1 MEECMKQL
9 SVVGVFACAMALAAP
24 AQAQTAKPDP
34 AKPPVQ
40 TPAAKSAAAATVG
53 ATDKTFATT
62 AARDGMAEVE
72 HGRLAAEKATNA
84 DVKQFG
90 QRMVD
95 DHGKA
100 NDELKSWASANSVT
114 LPTDM
119 GTQHKAMQD
128 KLSKLSGDA
137 FDRAYMAHMVTA
149 HGKAVTSFTRA
160 SKTARNADLK
170 AWAGKTLPTLE
181 EHHKLARTINTK
193 LAGAK
198 TTTLPK

>member
-1 MEECMKQL
+1 MKQL
-9 SVVGVFACAMALAAP
+9 RQVTLFACAFACAAM

-34 AKPPVQ
+34 HKPAPSQ
-40 TPAAKSAAAATVG
+40 PAAAAKATVSG
-53 ATDKTFATT
+53 TDRTFARQ
-62 AARDGMAEVE
+62 AAIEGIAEVE

-100 NDELKSWASANSVT
+100 NDELKSWASANNVT

-119 GTQHKAMQD
+119 GAQHKAMQD
-128 KLSKLSGDA
+128 RLTKLSGDA

-149 HGKAVTSFTRA
+149 HGRAVSSFQRA

-170 AWAGKTLPTLE
+170 AWAAKTLPTLQ
-181 EHHKLARTINTK
+181 EHHKLARTVNTK
-193 LAGAK
+193 VAAGSK
-198 TTTLPK
+198 TTAPKDGAGNQ